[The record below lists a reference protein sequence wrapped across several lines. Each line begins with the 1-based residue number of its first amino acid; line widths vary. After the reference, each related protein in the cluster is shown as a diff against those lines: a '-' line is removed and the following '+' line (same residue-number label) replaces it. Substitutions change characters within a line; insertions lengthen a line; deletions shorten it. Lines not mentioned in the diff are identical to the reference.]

1 MPAAGAAMYV
11 RIQCHIFP
19 GCAHCKFFSNSI
31 KLLIRSWTIAHSW
44 NPSEENRKRAF
55 QMWYSMAVVLYVSYD
70 LRHHASY
77 LIRHLNTAEIGLS
90 SSFLLHSPLLA
101 SLAIVYTISLV
112 VRCHAAA
119 ALEQMWRDI
128 FDAWATAWFKSW
140 WRLCRRGIHCGSGW
154 WRITFGQQARKT
166 NSSKYI
172 LNAL

>member
-1 MPAAGAAMYV
+1 MNLFRGIIHKSRDHFFLV
-11 RIQCHIFP
+11 FKIQYLQEDI
-19 GCAHCKFFSNSI
+19 
-31 KLLIRSWTIAHSW
+31 LSW
-44 NPSEENRKRAF
+44 NPSEENWK
-55 QMWYSMAVVLYVSYD
+55 SVLVLFKCDIPWPPHRPIWFLYD
-70 LRHHASY
+70 LKEHLLHALLTSSDTSRH
-77 LIRHLNTAEIGLS
+77 IKTAEIGLS
-90 SSFLLHSPLLA
+90 SSFLLHFPLLA